1 MFRHKGL
8 QVVRYDAGN
17 LQETLTEQLL
27 WRLIHWN
34 WPGLD
39 YRLFRFCI
47 ETDRPDVGQRLE
59 ALQRA
64 FQMGLKIRTADLRE
78 LLGIDGPAEGEEYV
92 QDPTFRQQAPGQPP
106 GLSNLPSPPPDTP
119 EQFRERY
126 ALPEGLPKNPQ
137 VGHTVTIAG
146 VTYQFNEN
154 HRWQKI
160 SSGIFASPNVG
171 PPMSLAQAIQAL
183 GTPEHLKAKE
193 TYRKIVAEYTHKHG
207 GQLRR
212 ISDVVGYWQGDAENS
227 LYTEIDAVSFP
238 VLRAIAAEMGLASNP
253 PQMFVAVF
261 HPQEAGKYARWTAL
275 LQLSLEEVE
284 SILKAEG
291 INNCTLKPEK
301 TGCRIILC
309 GKYRKVQPLAAEI
322 RETHKEKLVHSRL
335 AMGVFDAFGDEN
347 RQNAA
352 DTYHQVIHDLE
363 RERMKLDVHSDVP
376 FFIQNPWYL
385 KPDDPNWDWKTKAV
399 AAMLRDLYENGEWR
413 LSFEERKRRW
423 EETGKRLEA
432 AGYIRLDEYSWGTPD
447 ILEGGEDDDEP
458 YEPDGGS
465 IIA

>member
-1 MFRHKGL
+1 MHPKAARSLLYPHRRDQRAGAAFGCNQIGLEGRAAVASVSTWAHGHDGRGPPNQLKTCAQNARMFRHKGL

-261 HPQEAGKYARWTAL
+261 HPQEAGKYARW
-275 LQLSLEEVE
+275 
-284 SILKAEG
+284 
-291 INNCTLKPEK
+291 
-301 TGCRIILC
+301 
-309 GKYRKVQPLAAEI
+309 
-322 RETHKEKLVHSRL
+322 
-335 AMGVFDAFGDEN
+335 
-347 RQNAA
+347 
-352 DTYHQVIHDLE
+352 
-363 RERMKLDVHSDVP
+363 
-376 FFIQNPWYL
+376 
-385 KPDDPNWDWKTKAV
+385 
-399 AAMLRDLYENGEWR
+399 
-413 LSFEERKRRW
+413 
-423 EETGKRLEA
+423 
-432 AGYIRLDEYSWGTPD
+432 
-447 ILEGGEDDDEP
+447 
-458 YEPDGGS
+458 
-465 IIA
+465 

>member
-1 MFRHKGL
+1 M
-8 QVVRYDAGN
+8 
-17 LQETLTEQLL
+17 

-92 QDPTFRQQAPGQPP
+92 QDPNFRQQAPGQPP
-106 GLSNLPSPPPDTP
+106 DLPNLSGPPLDTP

-126 ALPEGLPKNPQ
+126 SLPEGLPKNPQ
-137 VGHTVTIAG
+137 VGQTATIGG

-154 HRWQKI
+154 RRWQKVT
-160 SSGIFASPNVG
+160 SGIFASPNIG
-171 PPMSLAQAIQAL
+171 PPMTVAQAVQAW
-183 GTPEHLKAKE
+183 GQTKHLEAKRH
-193 TYRKIVAEYTHKHG
+193 YQRIVATYTQKHG

-212 ISDVVGYWQGDAENS
+212 ISDVVGYWGGGAENS
-227 LYTEIDAVSFP
+227 LYTEVDGVSFP
-238 VLRAIAAEMGLASNP
+238 VLRAMAAEMGRASNP

-261 HPQEAGKYARWTAL
+261 HPQEAGPDARWTAL

-284 SILKAEG
+284 SILKELG
-291 INNCTLKPEK
+291 INNCTLKPAR
-301 TGCRIILC
+301 TGCRLILC
-309 GKYRKVQPLAAEI
+309 GKYRIVRPLAAEI
-322 RETHKEKLVHSRL
+322 REKHKGKLAHSRL
-335 AMGVFDAFGDEN
+335 ATGVFDSLGDKN
-347 RQNAA
+347 RQRAMTIYEQA
-352 DTYHQVIHDLE
+352 IHDLE
-363 RERMKLDVHSDVP
+363 RERMKLDIYSDVP
-376 FFIQNPWYL
+376 LYVQNPWYL
-385 KPDDPNWDWKTKAV
+385 QEDPNWDWKTKAM
-399 AAMLRDLYENGEWR
+399 AEMLRDLYENGEWR
-413 LSFEERKRRW
+413 LSFEERKRLW
-423 EETGKRLEA
+423 EERGKELEA
-432 AGYIRLDEYSWGTPD
+432 EGYIRLDEYSWGTPD

-458 YEPDGGS
+458 YQPEGSS

>member
-1 MFRHKGL
+1 MDSCRG
-8 QVVRYDAGN
+8 
-17 LQETLTEQLL
+17 
-27 WRLIHWN
+27 
-34 WPGLD
+34 
-39 YRLFRFCI
+39 RFCFLSR
-47 ETDRPDVGQRLE
+47 RPAG
-59 ALQRA
+59 
-64 FQMGLKIRTADLRE
+64 
-78 LLGIDGPAEGEEYV
+78 
-92 QDPTFRQQAPGQPP
+92 
-106 GLSNLPSPPPDTP
+106 PPPILP

-126 ALPEGLPKNPQ
+126 ALPQGLPKNPQ
-137 VGHTVTIAG
+137 EGQTATIGG

-154 HRWQKI
+154 RRWQKV

-171 PPMSLAQAIQAL
+171 PSMSLAQAIQACN
-183 GTPEHLKAKE
+183 EDKHLDAKKS
-193 TYRKIVAEYTHKHG
+193 YRKIVAKYIHKYG
-207 GQLRR
+207 GRLRR
-212 ISDVVGYWQGDAENS
+212 ISDVVGYWGGGAENS
-227 LYTEIDAVSFP
+227 LYTEVDGVSLP
-238 VLRAIAAEMGLASNP
+238 VLRAMAAEMGLVSDP
-253 PQMFVAVF
+253 PQMYVAVF
-261 HPQEAGKYARWTAL
+261 HTQEEAQHARWTAL
-275 LQLSLEEVE
+275 LRHSLEEVQSLLE
-284 SILKAEG
+284 AAG
-291 INNCTLKPEK
+291 IQNCTLKPVK
-301 TGCRIILC
+301 SGCRIILC
-309 GKYRKVQPLAAEI
+309 GKRRKVKSVAAWI
-322 RETHKEKLVHSRL
+322 GKRSKVAHSRL
-335 AMGVFDAFGDEN
+335 AMGVFDSFGDEN